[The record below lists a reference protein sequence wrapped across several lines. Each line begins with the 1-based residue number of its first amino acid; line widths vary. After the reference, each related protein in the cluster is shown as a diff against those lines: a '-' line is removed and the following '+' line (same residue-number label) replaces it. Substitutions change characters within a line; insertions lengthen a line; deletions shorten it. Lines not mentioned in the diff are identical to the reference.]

1 MDDLVDR
8 YTVSDRLTDP
18 VTGVVTITT
27 DGPAELASWY
37 FPDESDDNRRAA
49 LASDIA
55 GLVDRWVK
63 RAALQRQGWLDWA
76 SGDIE
81 RK

>member
-18 VTGVVTITT
+18 VTGVVTVTT

-37 FPDESDDNRRAA
+37 FPDEADGDRRTA
-49 LASDIA
+49 LAQDIA
-55 GLVDRWVK
+55 GLVDRCVK
-63 RAALQRQGWLDWA
+63 RAAALADTGYVWRPK
-76 SGDIE
+76 
-81 RK
+81 R